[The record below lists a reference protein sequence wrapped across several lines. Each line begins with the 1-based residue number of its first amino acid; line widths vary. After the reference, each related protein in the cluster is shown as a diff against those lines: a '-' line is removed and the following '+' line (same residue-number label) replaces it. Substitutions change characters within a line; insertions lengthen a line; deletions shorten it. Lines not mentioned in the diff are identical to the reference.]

1 MLVSY
6 IVPLYNKREFIVEA
20 LNSMIDESSDG
31 ISIEICV
38 VDDGSTDGSP
48 DVVREYVKLRQLGNI
63 HLHVFPENR
72 GKVAATNMA
81 YTMASGDFIA
91 LVGAD
96 DVVVQ
101 GRTKRMID
109 EALRTKRSVY
119 GECVSR
125 TSAKGSDIR
134 RYRVPEPNFERIL
147 IQNVYSG
154 GCSLFWRKDAEKIF
168 PVPSGLKFED
178 WWLAYWL
185 VKHERVAVIH
195 EVVLIYRIHG
205 ENDCGVVEETAESVR
220 RDMGR
225 HYAYFDV
232 FESNASSQR
241 ERLFLRRGRLL
252 RDAVFGKARL
262 LNVFNRPFDK
272 TSVQVAVIVVFGL
285 GTYLKVMKWKS
296 YFASRFSER
305 G

>member
-6 IVPLYNKREFIVEA
+6 IVPLYNKRDFIIEA
-20 LNSMIDESSDG
+20 LNSMVDESSEE
-31 ISIEICV
+31 ICIEVCV

-48 DVVREYVKLRQLGNI
+48 ELVRNYIELRKLENV

-81 YTMASGDFIA
+81 YSMASGDFIA

-96 DVVVQ
+96 DIVVQ
-101 GRTKRMID
+101 GRTKRMIA
-109 EALRTKRSVY
+109 EALQTGRSVY

-125 TSAKGSDIR
+125 TSAEGSDIR
-134 RYRVPEPNFERIL
+134 RYRIPEPSFEKIL
-147 IQNVYSG
+147 IQNHYSG

-168 PVPSGLKFED
+168 PVPAALKFED

-185 VKHERVAVIH
+185 VKHERMAVIH
-195 EVVLIYRIHG
+195 DVVLIYRIHG
-205 ENDCGVVEETAESVR
+205 ENDCGVVEETVESVR
-220 RDMGR
+220 RDMVR
-225 HYAYFDV
+225 HYAYFDA

-241 ERLFLRRGRLL
+241 ERIFLRKGRLL

-262 LNVFNRPFDK
+262 LDVFEGPFDK
-272 TSVQVAVIVVFGL
+272 TSVQVAIVVMFGL
-285 GTYLKVMKWKS
+285 GAYLKMMKWRM
-296 YFASRFSER
+296 YLASRFSAR
-305 G
+305 D